1 MVFFNGKDV
10 ELFVKINLETGQSG
24 GEIEEETA
32 AQTGKIVL
40 LNKCTVAK

>member
-1 MVFFNGKDV
+1 MIFFNGKDV
-10 ELFVKINLETGQSG
+10 ESFVKISLEAGQSG
-24 GEIEEETA
+24 GEIKEETA